1 MNKNLLKAIPRKKML
16 PVDVLMNN
24 FFQTCRESVF
34 LIVVKI
40 FQSMKQEVNIQVFH
54 EAKIL

>member
-1 MNKNLLKAIPRKKML
+1 ML
-16 PVDVLMNN
+16 PLDVLMNN